1 MNSTS
6 FDETLFDWAEY
17 SVFSLMLAT
26 SSVIGLYFGCFK
38 QQDSVSEYLLG
49 GKRMGMVP
57 VAVSLVSSYI
67 SGVTLLGVP
76 TEIYTYGTQFFL
88 ANVTNAF
95 VGGVTATLFLPV
107 FYKLQLV
114 SLYEYLERRF
124 NYKIRVI
131 ASLLNALSLITFVP
145 IVIYGPA
152 LAFNQVSGANIHIIT
167 AVLCAVCIF
176 YTTLGGLRAVVWTDT
191 LQGFLMLC
199 SAIAVLVLG
208 FNSVGGFTKVLD
220 AAQEGGR
227 IEFLVMDPDP
237 TLRMSFWSVTFGL
250 FFTWTA
256 QLAVNPGVVQ
266 RFISVSSYRQAYRSI
281 ILMTIGVIIFAILSM
296 TLGLV
301 MYTAYQSCDP
311 LTAKIISRRDQI
323 LPLFVTNVAKQVRGL
338 PGLFIAGIVS
348 AALSTMSTSLNTI
361 AGTVFEDFISPFLPP
376 KIREEYAGKIMR
388 IIVLVTGAICVLM
401 VMVIENMGQILEMA
415 SSFGG
420 VTTGTSLGIFILGI
434 LFPCANTPGAFV
446 GGLFSISLMTWIMA
460 GNQVAAVK
468 GLLKYPVKPMRVDGC
483 QSFVNLTSMA
493 SVEAVEQVFWPF
505 RISVFHYG
513 LIGCLSVLVIGIP
526 VSLLTPG
533 IRPKTNPELFSPW
546 VRRWL
551 PEDGETCSIPL
562 DEQHTEYK
570 TA

>member
-1 MNSTS
+1 MN
-6 FDETLFDWAEY
+6 
-17 SVFSLMLAT
+17 
-26 SSVIGLYFGCFK
+26 
-38 QQDSVSEYLLG
+38 Q
-49 GKRMGMVP
+49 GKF
-57 VAVSLVSSYI
+57 SYI

-114 SLYEYLERRF
+114 SLYE
-124 NYKIRVI
+124 
-131 ASLLNALSLITFVP
+131 ITFVP

-401 VMVIENMGQILEMA
+401 VMVIENMGQILE
-415 SSFGG
+415 
-420 VTTGTSLGIFILGI
+420 
-434 LFPCANTPGAFV
+434 GAFV

-562 DEQHTEYK
+562 DEQHTDFEIF
-570 TA
+570 